1 MITLTDVRASCEG
14 TEILRG
20 VSVAF
25 PAGKISVILGPN
37 GCGKSTTLR
46 TIVRLNPLDSGG
58 VTVDGRP
65 LEDYS
70 HQELA
75 RKIAYLPQSRNV
87 PEITVGR
94 LVMHGR
100 FPYLSYPRRYRP
112 EDREKVRQAM
122 NWVGLE
128 GFSGRSM
135 SSLSGGQRQKAY
147 LAMAI
152 AQDTDVILMD
162 EPTTFLDIKNQFELL
177 NRARMLAEMG
187 KTVVMILHD
196 FDETLHY
203 ADFAVLM
210 DDGVVKTAGEAR
222 AVLDSREI
230 REAFRVTP
238 CFLGSGGDVHCFVRE

>member
-46 TIVRLNPLDSGG
+46 TIVRLIPVDSGG

-112 EDREKVRQAM
+112 EDHEKVRQAM

-128 GFSGRSM
+128 GFSHRSM

-162 EPTTFLDIKNQFELL
+162 EPTSALDPIATAKIEELCL
-177 NRARMLAEMG
+177 ELKKRYTVVTVTHNMQQARRISDKTGFMFMG
-187 KTVVMILHD
+187 KMVEFGDTEKV
-196 FDETLHY
+196 FDSPAQERTMKY
-203 ADFAVLM
+203 V
-210 DDGVVKTAGEAR
+210 
-222 AVLDSREI
+222 
-230 REAFRVTP
+230 
-238 CFLGSGGDVHCFVRE
+238 SGMFG